1 MSDPALAPA
10 PAESAPSAPVAS
22 APDASASGSSRT
34 GHRHHRRH
42 RHFVMQSEAEA
53 KRSEDLRI
61 LAWLLPAILLAAG
74 TLLARGILRE
84 PEPSLRHAPLL
95 HLGYGMAA
103 VGGIL
108 LVAVLVVR
116 CVRAILRASREER
129 ERHEERRP

>member
-1 MSDPALAPA
+1 
-10 PAESAPSAPVAS
+10 
-22 APDASASGSSRT
+22 
-34 GHRHHRRH
+34 
-42 RHFVMQSEAEA
+42 MQSEAEA

-129 ERHEERRP
+129 ERHEVSRS